1 MRSWRSLALPGGVL
15 LLTSVVLVLPQL
27 ISNMPIIG
35 IDALFHFNRFY
46 DIAEQMKHGQFNY
59 FMSEYGYQ
67 HSGRIVTPLYGP
79 WLSYLMGFVL
89 MLIPNWFWF
98 EIVTDIAILL
108 VAGVGIYRLG
118 RYLKSSRYASL
129 VSAVIYMALP
139 LTTTWQTSQSFTGIG
154 AVLLPYVVYYGIA
167 MAKRPTTF
175 SWVGLAVSLAVLTQ
189 AHLFT
194 ALLGVLVLGILFVVT
209 VIGKNKATIIA
220 LMQRLLKAVVLYG
233 LLVANVLV
241 GMADVMG
248 SNQILTPYTPLDIS
262 REGMRITLSQSP
274 TLRNYSWLGVIAVVV
289 LIVAVLVYRKLAREY
304 RFLFW
309 LAVVFFSLSL
319 TVFPWNAIQQIEP
332 TIVDTMQFP
341 SRLSVVSNVALV
353 LLLPRLLVVPDV
365 QKHLNRQL
373 RLVIVMIAIVVPVA
387 ISSGILAK
395 SAHRLHTDELVHV
408 TKHTAFNE
416 TKSKAEIARE
426 WRYGDVQNALADV
439 QKATPDYL
447 VNNGLQSGDNSY
459 DMYMRE
465 VIQNP
470 LKAQI
475 TQGND
480 ALTYRWHSQNDNKI
494 TVPVAVY
501 AHSKVILNGHQVAK
515 PQTTRIGTLQVRPR
529 VGQNNVTIS
538 YDVSPVIKMIILG
551 NAVLWICLVIFM
563 TVKTIWRNG
572 YQIKV

>member
-1 MRSWRSLALPGGVL
+1 
-15 LLTSVVLVLPQL
+15 
-27 ISNMPIIG
+27 
-35 IDALFHFNRFY
+35 
-46 DIAEQMKHGQFNY
+46 
-59 FMSEYGYQ
+59 
-67 HSGRIVTPLYGP
+67 
-79 WLSYLMGFVL
+79 
-89 MLIPNWFWF
+89 MLIANWFWF

-154 AVLLPYVVYYGIA
+154 AALLPYVVYYGIA
-167 MAKRPTTF
+167 MAKQPTTF
-175 SWVGLAVSLAVLTQ
+175 SWVGLAISLAVLTQ

-274 TLRNYSWLGVIAVVV
+274 TLRNYSWLGVIAVIV
-289 LIVAVLVYRKLAREY
+289 LIGAVLVYRKLAREY

-551 NAVLWICLVIFM
+551 NAVLWIGLVIFM

>member
-1 MRSWRSLALPGGVL
+1 MRSWRSLVLPGGVL
-15 LLTSVVLVLPQL
+15 LLASVVLVLPQL

-46 DIAEQMKHGQFNY
+46 DIAEQIKHGQFNY

-154 AVLLPYVVYYGIA
+154 AALLPYVVYYGIA
-167 MAKRPTTF
+167 MAKHPTTF
-175 SWVGLAVSLAVLTQ
+175 SWVGLAISLAVLTQ

-220 LMQRLLKAVVLYG
+220 LMQRLLKAVALYG

-248 SNQILTPYTPLDIS
+248 SNQILTPYTPLNIS
-262 REGMRITLSQSP
+262 REGMRITLSQAP
-274 TLRNYSWLGVIAVVV
+274 TLRNYSWIGVIAVIV
-289 LIVAVLVYRKLAREY
+289 LIIAVMVYRKLAREY

-309 LAVVFFSLSL
+309 LAAVFFSLSL
-319 TVFPWNAIQQIEP
+319 AVFPWNAMQQIAP
-332 TIVDTMQFP
+332 ALVDTMQFP
-341 SRLSVVSNVALV
+341 SRLSVVSNIALV
-353 LLLPRLLVVPDV
+353 LLLPRILMVPDV
-365 QKHLNRQL
+365 KRQLNRRL
-373 RLVIVMIAIVVPVA
+373 RLVIVMVAVVVPVA
-387 ISSGILAK
+387 ISAGILAK

-408 TKHTAFNE
+408 TKHMVYND
-416 TKSKAEIARE
+416 KKPKAEIARD
-426 WRYGDVQNALADV
+426 WRYGDVQVALADV
-439 QKATPDYL
+439 QKASPDYL
-447 VNNGLQSGDNSY
+447 VNNGLRPGDNSY
-459 DMYMRE
+459 DMYMHE

-470 LKAQI
+470 LKAQV
-475 TQGND
+475 TQGHN
-480 ALTYRWHSQNDNKI
+480 ALTYRWYSGNTKQT

-501 AHSKVILNGHQVAK
+501 AHSKVMLNGRPVTN
-515 PQTTRIGTLQVRPR
+515 PQATRIGTLQVRPR

-538 YDVSPVIKMIILG
+538 YEVSPVIKIIILS
-551 NAVLWICLVIFM
+551 NAVLWAGLVIFM
-563 TVKTIWRNG
+563 TGKAIWRNG

>member
-1 MRSWRSLALPGGVL
+1 MRSWRSLVLPGGVL
-15 LLTSVVLVLPQL
+15 LLASVVLVLPQL

-46 DIAEQMKHGQFNY
+46 DIAEQIKHGQFNY

-108 VAGVGIYRLG
+108 VAGAGIYRLG
-118 RYLKSSRYASL
+118 RYLKSGRYASL

-154 AVLLPYVVYYGIA
+154 AALLPYVVYYGIT
-167 MAKRPTTF
+167 MTKQPTTF
-175 SWVGLAVSLAVLTQ
+175 SWVGLAISLAVLTQ

-220 LMQRLLKAVVLYG
+220 LMQRLLKAVILYG

-241 GMADVMG
+241 GMTDVMG
-248 SNQILTPYTPLDIS
+248 SNQILTPYTPLNIS

-274 TLRNYSWLGVIAVVV
+274 TLRNYSWLGVIAVIV

-319 TVFPWNAIQQIEP
+319 TVFPWDAIQQIEP

-341 SRLSVVSNVALV
+341 SRLSVVSNIALV
-353 LLLPRLLVVPDV
+353 LLLPRILMMPDV
-365 QKHLNRQL
+365 KRQLNRRL

-387 ISSGILAK
+387 ISASILAK

-408 TKHTAFNE
+408 TKHMVFNDK
-416 TKSKAEIARE
+416 KSKAEIARG
-426 WRYGDVQNALADV
+426 WRYGDVQVALADV

-447 VNNGLQSGDNSY
+447 VNNGLQPGDNSY

-470 LKAQI
+470 LKAQV
-475 TQGND
+475 TQGNN
-480 ALTYRWHSQNDNKI
+480 ALTYRWHSGNEQQI

-501 AHSKVILNGHQVAK
+501 AHSKVVLNGQQVTN

-529 VGQNNVTIS
+529 VGQNTVTIS
-538 YDVSPVIKMIILG
+538 YDVSPVIKIIVLG
-551 NAVLWICLVIFM
+551 NAVLWAGLVIFM
-563 TVKTIWRNG
+563 TGKTIWRNG

>member
-1 MRSWRSLALPGGVL
+1 
-15 LLTSVVLVLPQL
+15 
-27 ISNMPIIG
+27 
-35 IDALFHFNRFY
+35 
-46 DIAEQMKHGQFNY
+46 
-59 FMSEYGYQ
+59 
-67 HSGRIVTPLYGP
+67 
-79 WLSYLMGFVL
+79 
-89 MLIPNWFWF
+89 
-98 EIVTDIAILL
+98 
-108 VAGVGIYRLG
+108 
-118 RYLKSSRYASL
+118 
-129 VSAVIYMALP
+129 
-139 LTTTWQTSQSFTGIG
+139 
-154 AVLLPYVVYYGIA
+154 
-167 MAKRPTTF
+167 
-175 SWVGLAVSLAVLTQ
+175 
-189 AHLFT
+189 
-194 ALLGVLVLGILFVVT
+194 
-209 VIGKNKATIIA
+209 
-220 LMQRLLKAVVLYG
+220 
-233 LLVANVLV
+233 
-241 GMADVMG
+241 
-248 SNQILTPYTPLDIS
+248 
-262 REGMRITLSQSP
+262 
-274 TLRNYSWLGVIAVVV
+274 
-289 LIVAVLVYRKLAREY
+289 
-304 RFLFW
+304 
-309 LAVVFFSLSL
+309 
-319 TVFPWNAIQQIEP
+319 
-332 TIVDTMQFP
+332 
-341 SRLSVVSNVALV
+341 
-353 LLLPRLLVVPDV
+353 
-365 QKHLNRQL
+365 
-373 RLVIVMIAIVVPVA
+373 MIAIVVPVA

-551 NAVLWICLVIFM
+551 NTVLWVGLIIFM